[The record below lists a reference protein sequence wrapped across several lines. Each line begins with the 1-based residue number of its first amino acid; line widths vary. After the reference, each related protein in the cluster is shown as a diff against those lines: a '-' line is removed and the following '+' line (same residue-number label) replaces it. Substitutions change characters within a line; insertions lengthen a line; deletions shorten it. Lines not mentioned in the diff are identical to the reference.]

1 MAHSTKSHIRHP
13 AEETLPAVEPG
24 SPSIF
29 ARIQRAVQVSSQLYQ
44 GSPEFLRET
53 YQPTDLLHRDNEVDA
68 LVSILQHTLQGH
80 APTPVVVYGP
90 AGSGKTVTIR
100 LILSSLQRLPGGD
113 QLHVAYVPCANL
125 QSDHAF
131 LREVATSAEEGSQP
145 LATEKR
151 GTDALLESIKTSL
164 TAKGGVSVL
173 VLDGIDE
180 MISRASS
187 EFLLPLLNLGS
198 GDLKLG
204 LVLIS
209 RISSVAARL
218 GEKTRSRLIPEL
230 VAFRPYTESDLRDI
244 LRVRSK
250 AVFGTETD
258 LEGTLAVCSSFAA
271 EKDQGNARTALSILR
286 MAARFAEED
295 QATEVSG
302 EHANRAVAELRGES
316 LVRSLQMLDEPD
328 RTLLRS
334 VLGVLT
340 GGSGGEVGFE
350 GAYTHYLERC
360 RALGVQPFKD
370 RAARKHIDTMEGKG
384 FLRTRMVHLGRNGG
398 RMKMIQAGI
407 PAGEGL
413 RVLDGILAPGRL

>member
-1 MAHSTKSHIRHP
+1 MAHSTKPHIRHP
-13 AEETLPAVEPG
+13 TEETLPVVDPG
-24 SPSIF
+24 TPSIF

-53 YQPTDLLHRDNEVDA
+53 YQPTNLLHRDNEVDM
-68 LVSILQHTLQGH
+68 LVSILQHTLQGY
-80 APTPVVVYGP
+80 APTPVVAYGP
-90 AGSGKTVTIR
+90 AGSGKTATIR

-131 LREVATSAEEGSQP
+131 LREVATAVEEGSQP
-145 LATEKR
+145 PATEKR
-151 GTDALLESIKTSL
+151 GTDALLESIKASL
-164 TAKGGVSVL
+164 NTKGGVTVL
-173 VLDGIDE
+173 VLDGIDG
-180 MISRASS
+180 MTSRVGS
-187 EFLLPLLNLGS
+187 EFLLPLLNLGG
-198 GDLKLG
+198 GDIKLG

-209 RISSVAARL
+209 RISSAVARL

-250 AVFGTETD
+250 AVFGTEAD

-271 EKDQGNARTALSILR
+271 EKDQGSARTALSILR

-295 QATEVSG
+295 QATDVSG

-316 LVRSLQMLDEPD
+316 LVRSLQLLDEPD

-334 VLGVLT
+334 ILGMLAD
-340 GGSGGEVGFE
+340 GPGGEIKFE

-360 RALGVQPFKD
+360 KALGVQPFKD
-370 RAARKHIDTMEGKG
+370 RAARKHVDTLEGKG
-384 FLRTRMVHLGRNGG
+384 LLRTRMVHLGRNGG

-413 RVLDGILAPGRL
+413 RVLDGILRPGPR